1 MMKNSATN
9 SYIAAGRY
17 NALPVSE
24 CFGIVSSLEALI
36 STSNDTEYINDAL
49 QRLEALHYRIVQ

>member
-1 MMKNSATN
+1 MLNSVTN

-17 NALPVSE
+17 NALPASE

-49 QRLEALHYRIVQ
+49 QRLEALRYRMAQ